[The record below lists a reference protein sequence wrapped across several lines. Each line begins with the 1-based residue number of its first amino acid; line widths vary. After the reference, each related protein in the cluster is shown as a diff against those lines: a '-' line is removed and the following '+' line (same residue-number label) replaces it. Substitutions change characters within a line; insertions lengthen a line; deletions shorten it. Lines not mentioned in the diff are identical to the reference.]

1 MIFEVDYSLH
11 LIRSDQ
17 HLRRIKENLLDQKNE
32 EAISSINEAI
42 AELRLARAAIQ
53 TASPSYR
60 S

>member
-1 MIFEVDYSLH
+1 MIFEVDYALH

-32 EAISSINEAI
+32 EAISGINEAI

-53 TASPSYR
+53 TASPSYK